1 MRNLRYLQITQAQA
15 RSFDFS
21 WVMEN
26 SWDTARW
33 SNDQSLVL
41 VHWVEPIAAPFT
53 AWMSKNRIR
62 PDSITTQV
70 EENNYIRE
78 RSGKTI
84 WDSRPTPPREKK

>member
-41 VHWVEPIAAPFT
+41 VHWVEPIAAPFFC
-53 AWMSKNRIR
+53 M
-62 PDSITTQV
+62 D
-70 EENNYIRE
+70 E
-78 RSGKTI
+78 
-84 WDSRPTPPREKK
+84 